1 MKENR
6 SVKEIAKVMPAVV
19 LPLLFILT
27 CSGATADEVKAAKG
41 VAFDAPSLSVSGLPD
56 SGAWARGFPAVYE
69 TLLANLHGPNRFFAT
84 RFAYPSPVFRGVYL
98 WDSAFIAQVW
108 KPWDAA
114 TANEVAEAVWGN
126 AAEDGRLKH
135 YVSAYAK
142 SDYTQPPLMAWSV
155 GENYLW
161 GGDHAY
167 LARAYPALVKYNE
180 WLYAN
185 RRLPNGLFF
194 WLHSYESGID
204 NSPRFGSA
212 DEKVK
217 SDITSLAAVD
227 LCSFMVRQNEALAEM
242 ARELGRS
249 DDEAKFRAQA
259 AELKDL
265 MNRLLWDEATGY
277 YYDLDLKTKGLL
289 KIKTIASLFP
299 LFAGVPDA
307 ARAKRVLGHVMNPA
321 EFNTP
326 MPLPSVARDDPTFE
340 KDCWRGPVWI
350 NTAYVVIVG
359 LERYGFAEEAAELSY
374 RLADGVYRNHALTHQ
389 FVEFYDPDRDGFRE
403 LHRKRGN
410 LYKLITLGDKP
421 QPNFIGWTGLANTIV
436 IEHLIGYR
444 EAPGRRSLAPRFP
457 PEAAGA
463 VFRLA
468 SPSAELDL
476 AFTVRPDGGA
486 KGTITANGHKTDFDL
501 APGQE
506 LPL

>member
-1 MKENR
+1 MKAVNPR
-6 SVKEIAKVMPAVV
+6 PLGLTAAIA
-19 LPLLFILT
+19 LFIAL
-27 CSGATADEVKAAKG
+27 SFGEASASAPKPRKG
-41 VAFDAPSLSVSGLPD
+41 VAFDAPALSVSGLPD
-56 SGAWARGFPAVYE
+56 SGAWGKSFPAVYA
-69 TLLANLHGPNRFFAT
+69 TLIKNLHGPNRFFKT

-114 TANEVAEAVWGN
+114 TANEIAEAVWGN

-142 SDYTQPPLMAWSV
+142 SDYTQPPVMTWSV
-155 GENYLW
+155 GDNYSW
-161 GGDHAY
+161 SGDRAY
-167 LARAYPALVKYNE
+167 LARAYPALKKYNE

-185 RRLPNGLFF
+185 RRLDNGLFF

-217 SDITSLAAVD
+217 ADMTRLAAVD
-227 LCSFMVRQNEALAEM
+227 LGSFIVRQNEVLAEM
-242 ARELGRS
+242 AAALGETA
-249 DDEAKFRAQA
+249 DAAKFRAQA
-259 AELKDL
+259 AELKDKI
-265 MNRLLWDEATGY
+265 NQLLWDEATGY
-277 YYDLDLKTKGLL
+277 YYDLDLNTNQLL

-307 ARAKRVLGHVMNPA
+307 ARARRVRDHVMNPA

-326 MPLPSVARDDPTFE
+326 MPLPSVARDDPAFD
-340 KDCWRGPVWI
+340 KDCWRGPIWI
-350 NTAYVVIVG
+350 NTAYVAILG
-359 LERYGFAEEAAELSY
+359 MERYGYADEAAELSF
-374 RLADGVYRNHALTHQ
+374 RLVDGVYRNYALTHK
-389 FVEFYDPDRDGFRE
+389 FVEFYDPDHDGFGD

-436 IEHLIGYR
+436 IEHLIGYHQT
-444 EAPGRRSLAPRFP
+444 PQRRWLAPRFP
-457 PEAAGA
+457 KSAAGA
-463 VFRLA
+463 VFHLTI
-468 SPSAELDL
+468 PSSALDL

-486 KGTITANGHKTDFDL
+486 QGAVTVQGKKTDFDL

-506 LPL
+506 LKL